1 MSIFAERIALLM
13 EKHNLN
19 QSQLAKKANITEAAM
34 SNYVKGVRT
43 PNSDVLLRIA
53 KILDTSTDYLLGKAN
68 ADPSNEDLYY
78 IQRNLDKLDPEQL
91 KKAENI
97 LKSVFDDIWD
107 DDEED

>member
-1 MSIFAERIALLM
+1 MSIFAERISILM
-13 EKHNLN
+13 DKHNLN
-19 QSQLAKKANITEAAM
+19 QSQLAKKADITEAAM

-43 PNSDVLLRIA
+43 PNSEVLLRIA
-53 KILDTSTDYLLGKAN
+53 KVLDTSTDYLLGKTN
-68 ADPSNEDLYY
+68 ADPSNENLTI

-107 DDEED
+107 DDEEE